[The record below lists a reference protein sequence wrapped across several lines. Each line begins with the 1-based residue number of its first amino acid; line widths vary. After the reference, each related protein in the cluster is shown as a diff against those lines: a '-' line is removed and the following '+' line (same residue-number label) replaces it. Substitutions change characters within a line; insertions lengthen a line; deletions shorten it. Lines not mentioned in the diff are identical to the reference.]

1 MPSEFAEG
9 GYPVAATVNG
19 WLTMETTEGPTSQ
32 FFMKIE
38 MTKPIQRSIEV
49 VSRPN
54 TLNMYLHDL
63 DASKWYFLPENS
75 SDVDTGPV
83 EDISHL
89 WFAVM
94 LFSGWPRDDA
104 QQTPDGYI
112 RKIEGP
118 AFGTVTVTYDQEY
131 TIETFTRTD
140 PDDKQFFRAR
150 YFDLNKIHDLVPY
163 EPVEELLP
171 DTYWQSE

>member
-1 MPSEFAEG
+1 MPSEFTEG

-19 WLTMETTEGPTSQ
+19 WLSMGTTEDPTSQ

-49 VSRPN
+49 VSLPSTFN
-54 TLNMYLHDL
+54 VYLHDL
-63 DASKWYFLPENS
+63 DANKWYFLPENS
-75 SDVDTGPV
+75 PEVDVGPV
-83 EDISHL
+83 EDISHVS
-89 WFAVM
+89 FYGM
-94 LFSGWPRDDA
+94 LFSAAPRDEA

-112 RKIEGP
+112 HKIEDP
-118 AFGTVTVTYDQEY
+118 ASGTVTITYDLEY
-131 TIETFTRTD
+131 TIETFAITN
-140 PDDKQFFRAR
+140 PDGKHFIRAR

-171 DTYWQSE
+171 DTYWQSQ